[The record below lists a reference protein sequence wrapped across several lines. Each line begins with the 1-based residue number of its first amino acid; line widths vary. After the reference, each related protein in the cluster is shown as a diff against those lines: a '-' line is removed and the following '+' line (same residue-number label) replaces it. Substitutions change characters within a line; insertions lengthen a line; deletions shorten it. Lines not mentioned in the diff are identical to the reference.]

1 MATRATAGAIADTA
15 FSRTTING
23 EEIQVDTNAD
33 KAKVLAGT
41 FFPPLPTHELFP
53 PDSQY
58 PDLLPDP
65 PFLTRE
71 RIHQSIA
78 KLKPYKAPGP
88 DGIPNNGK
96 PAYDTASAHHPIG
109 LCNTIPK
116 LHAMAT
122 ADNIIYLAE
131 ANDLLPPGRFGGRP
145 GRNTSDVKDAWQKGD
160 VAAALFLDVKS
171 AFPNMMKRIPTAYIK
186 LVEKMLTERW
196 TILKFDNF
204 SSEMIRVCNGATL
217 FAFYNAPLIDA
228 ASNPSET
235 SIGFNRDGGGFTWS
249 RLHNLPFELSKI
261 AVMDFPR
268 QCSPPASSAL
278 TLHKPNTYLG
288 VFFDPRLSFKLHAEK
303 AVSKATWW
311 TSQLWRISKISGGM
325 PPSRIKQL
333 WNTVAV
339 PAFTY
344 AADVWYTGV
353 HTIPHSKMTR
363 CSKGTTTNLTSV
375 QRKAAKHITGA
386 LSLAAADT
394 LKILFRAAACICTLP
409 PTHPLY
415 TITRK
420 AASKYVKTHKSP
432 LHHLFHLT
440 GLRPDL
446 TETITPIR
454 RPHSYQVP
462 HSTHIKDSK
471 ENALRAAQLVNDTAA
486 VRVYVNGSG
495 YKGGISASAVL
506 YEGTRVIA

>member
-1 MATRATAGAIADTA
+1 
-15 FSRTTING
+15 
-23 EEIQVDTNAD
+23 
-33 KAKVLAGT
+33 
-41 FFPPLPTHELFP
+41 
-53 PDSQY
+53 
-58 PDLLPDP
+58 
-65 PFLTRE
+65 
-71 RIHQSIA
+71 
-78 KLKPYKAPGP
+78 
-88 DGIPNNGK
+88 
-96 PAYDTASAHHPIG
+96 
-109 LCNTIPK
+109 
-116 LHAMAT
+116 
-122 ADNIIYLAE
+122 
-131 ANDLLPPGRFGGRP
+131 
-145 GRNTSDVKDAWQKGD
+145 
-160 VAAALFLDVKS
+160 
-171 AFPNMMKRIPTAYIK
+171 MM
-186 LVEKMLTERW
+186 E
-196 TILKFDNF
+196 
-204 SSEMIRVCNGATL
+204 
-217 FAFYNAPLIDA
+217 
-228 ASNPSET
+228 
-235 SIGFNRDGGGFTWS
+235 RDGGGFTWS

-278 TLHKPNTYLG
+278 TLHKPNVDGSTTIQTVPSVNSYKYLG

-394 LKILFRAAACICTLP
+394 LKVHAHILPIDLLFHKILFRAAACICTLP